1 MKSVAYIRVST
12 LKEEQDLSL
21 EHQREF
27 FEKYIVHTKG
37 DDLVEI
43 YSDKGKSATKMQ
55 NRKDLQRMLRDAK
68 AKKFE
73 KLYVKDI
80 SRLFRNTI
88 DFITTMRNLRTY
100 GIKVH
105 ILNMDTGQDIDDFTL
120 NLMAMVAENESQK
133 ISERVKFGKKF
144 SKEQGI
150 VPNFVFG
157 YERIDK
163 FTLKPHPTESVW
175 VKKIFDLYTEELWGM
190 ARIAEYLFQ
199 NKVYTKKK
207 KDGEPNYNWS
217 QNTVGNILE
226 NEIYIGKVINGKET
240 TQNIYTNKR
249 NKHSEEEWY
258 VSERPEFRL
267 ISDEQF
273 EKAKN
278 IREIN
283 AEMFAQNLQGQTG
296 TRRSEK
302 HLFSNLIRCN
312 SCGFAYRRTQK
323 QYSENR
329 PMKVW
334 WTCSKRSAYGKNR
347 CVSQYIRIEE
357 EWLKTALDALFDYLI
372 QDKEEFLKLIESKCN
387 AIIHQ
392 HIKDTAGFDIVQ
404 IQTQLKEYNEQRER
418 AKQLAIKGLISMA
431 EAEKEIIPINKE
443 IEKLEFALNETDNTR
458 ALTKRVNERI
468 RSLYKDIEGLK
479 ITDEITNLDLKKI
492 IREIRVVSQ
501 DEIYVHF
508 NVDKDLEGLSF
519 PVSLSGLV
527 PMPKKNSTTKN
538 SINEAEISDIKAND
552 KIDTN
557 TEHSTQG
564 RNRAS

>member
-27 FEKYIVHTKG
+27 FERYIVETRH
-37 DDLVEI
+37 DELIEI
-43 YSDKGKSATKMQ
+43 YSDKGKSATKMK
-55 NRKDLQRMLRDAK
+55 NRKELQRMLRDAK
-68 AKKFE
+68 AQKFE

-88 DFITTMRNLRTY
+88 DFITTMRDLSQY
-100 GIKVH
+100 GIKLH
-105 ILNMDTGQDIDDFTL
+105 ILNLDVGRDIDEFTL
-120 NLMAMVAENESQK
+120 NLMAMIAENESQK
-133 ISERVKFGKKF
+133 ISERVKFGKEF
-144 SKEQGI
+144 SKKKGI

-163 FTLKPHPTESVW
+163 FTLEPHPTESVW
-175 VKKIFDLYTEELWGM
+175 VRKIFDLYTEELWGM

-240 TQNIYTNKR
+240 TKNIYTNER
-249 NKHSEEEWY
+249 DKHSEEEWY
-258 VSERPEFRL
+258 IVERPEFRL

-273 EKAKN
+273 EKAKK

-302 HLFSNLIRCN
+302 HLFSNLIRCAT
-312 SCGFAYRRTQK
+312 CGFAYRRTQK
-323 QYSENR
+323 RYSENR

-334 WTCSKRSAYGKNR
+334 WTCSKRSAYGKDR
-347 CVSQYIRIEE
+347 CSSQYVRIEE
-357 EWLKTALDALFDYLI
+357 EWLKSALDALFDYLI
-372 QDKEEFLKLIESKCN
+372 HDKDEFIKLIESKCN

-392 HIKDTAGFDIVQ
+392 HIQETAGFDIVQ
-404 IQTQLKEYNEQRER
+404 IKKDLKECTEQRER
-418 AKQLAIKGLISMA
+418 AKQLAIKGLISME
-431 EAEKEIIPINKE
+431 EAEKEMIPINRE
-443 IEKLEFALNETDNTR
+443 IEKLEFALDETDNTR

-468 RSLYKDIEGLK
+468 RNLYKDIEGLK

-492 IREIRVVSQ
+492 IREIRVVSE
-501 DEIYVHF
+501 DEIYVYF
-508 NVDKDLEGLSF
+508 NVDEDLEGLYF
-519 PVSLSGLV
+519 PLSLSGFV
-527 PMPKKNSTTKN
+527 PIPKKNSKTNDSEKN
-538 SINEAEISDIKAND
+538 LENRNISNKNN
-552 KIDTN
+552 IDTDTN
-557 TEHSTQG
+557 NST
-564 RNRAS
+564 